1 MQQQKHQHYIS
12 GLQYKLEKETHG
24 AAGNAEAERYHYEF
38 EVKALAEEL
47 DARIRIRWGEEER
60 MIVRKD
66 CHDRE
71 IVTLNQNLD
80 KSEHLI
86 DHSKEQM
93 VSELRNRDE
102 AWLKMM
108 AETKH
113 AYEARIASMKDDYE
127 KAISSMHEQIEAA
140 ERELDSNILFITS
153 FSIQQ

>member
-1 MQQQKHQHYIS
+1 
-12 GLQYKLEKETHG
+12 
-24 AAGNAEAERYHYEF
+24 
-38 EVKALAEEL
+38 
-47 DARIRIRWGEEER
+47 

-66 CHDRE
+66 CQDRE

-127 KAISSMHEQIEAA
+127 KAIGAMREQIGAVET
-140 ERELDSNILFITS
+140 ELDSNIYL
-153 FSIQQ
+153 